1 MNPKNQQKREIKF
14 SSPKNNRLLVVNSEA
29 AMSVASK
36 LESDSNVVSYQ
47 PNWPL
52 ENDALNRIS
61 HVDIRASYFQKV
73 WTTDYRLILRGG
85 VPAVRELVTL
95 NNLSVRAYLER
106 LELSRRYWE
115 LLGVTNWKII
125 VVEE

>member
-52 ENDALNRIS
+52 ENDALSRIS

-73 WTTDYRLILRGG
+73 WTTDFRLILRGG

>member
-73 WTTDYRLILRGG
+73 WTTDFRLILRGG

-95 NNLSVRAYLER
+95 NNLSVRTVFHGARIRNPLR
-106 LELSRRYWE
+106 LSDF
-115 LLGVTNWKII
+115 
-125 VVEE
+125 

>member
-36 LESDSNVVSYQ
+36 LESDSHVVSYQ

-73 WTTDYRLILRGG
+73 WTTDFRLILRGG

>member
-73 WTTDYRLILRGG
+73 WTTDFRLILRGG

-95 NNLSVRAYLER
+95 NNLSVRAYIER

>member
-85 VPAVRELVTL
+85 EPAVRELVTL
-95 NNLSVRAYLER
+95 YNLSVRAYLER

>member
-73 WTTDYRLILRGG
+73 WTTDFRLILRGG

>member
-14 SSPKNNRLLVVNSEA
+14 SSPKNSRLLVVNSEA
-29 AMSVASK
+29 AMSIASK

-61 HVDIRASYFQKV
+61 HVDIRASYFQKA
-73 WTTDYRLILRGG
+73 WTTDFRLILRGG
-85 VPAVRELVTL
+85 VPAVRELATL
-95 NNLSVRAYLER
+95 NNLSLRAYLER

-115 LLGVTNWKII
+115 LVGVTNWKII

>member
-61 HVDIRASYFQKV
+61 HVDIRASY
-73 WTTDYRLILRGG
+73 R
-85 VPAVRELVTL
+85 
-95 NNLSVRAYLER
+95 
-106 LELSRRYWE
+106 
-115 LLGVTNWKII
+115 
-125 VVEE
+125 